1 MRTTRSLPA
10 ALAALALLAGSA
22 AAQKSVMPSLKG
34 EVTINGD
41 FVRLGDLIDNA
52 GENAAASLFRAP
64 DPATSGTIQVY
75 RVIEAARGQGIS
87 VFDTH
92 GLSEVVVLRASRT
105 IALPELER
113 AVAEAAARQY
123 GFGEAKDLAVNF
135 DAYVHV
141 LAIEPNAGE
150 SPRLAQFSFDPRSQR
165 FEANVE
171 VPGSST
177 LRKKP
182 VRVSGMI
189 FETAEGVT
197 LARALARGETIR
209 ENDIAIERR
218 PKAEAADTIRQADA
232 AIGQAARRE
241 LRAGQFLRAADLMK
255 PELVSR
261 GDTVTLVFESPGVP
275 LTMQAKAIE
284 TGTLGDLVQ
293 VLNPQSK
300 RIVQATVDGPGRV
313 VIARAQTALSADL
326 EATGSVKK

>member
-10 ALAALALLAGSA
+10 ALAALALLAGGA

-52 GENAAASLFRAP
+52 GENAAALLFRAP
-64 DPATSGTIQVY
+64 DLGTSGTIQVY

-113 AVAEAAARQY
+113 AVTEAAARQY

-135 DAYVHV
+135 DTYVRV

-182 VRVSGMI
+182 VHVSGMI
-189 FETAEGVT
+189 FETAEVVT

-218 PKAEAADTIRQADA
+218 P
-232 AIGQAARRE
+232 
-241 LRAGQFLRAADLMK
+241 
-255 PELVSR
+255 
-261 GDTVTLVFESPGVP
+261 
-275 LTMQAKAIE
+275 
-284 TGTLGDLVQ
+284 
-293 VLNPQSK
+293 
-300 RIVQATVDGPGRV
+300 
-313 VIARAQTALSADL
+313 
-326 EATGSVKK
+326 